1 MYFITLA
8 IPVLS
13 GTFWVMSSVRD
24 SLTMECMVSFSDNNR
39 ELKQQRQLGLRLRK
53 CHLKSVFH
61 ASDFIRLIPSRSIHQ
76 MLPIFSGVICCERL
90 YQSSRKE
97 KQSRFLVFTFS
108 TKCEIR
114 HFHVVVVQ

>member
-13 GTFWVMSSVRD
+13 GTFWEMSSVRD

-39 ELKQQRQLGLRLRK
+39 DLKQQRQLGLQLGK
-53 CHLKSVFH
+53 CHLKDVFH
-61 ASDFIRLIPSRSIHQ
+61 TSNFIGLIPSRSIHQ
-76 MLPIFSGVICCERL
+76 MLPVFSGVICCERL

-97 KQSRFLVFTFS
+97 KQCRCLVFTFS

-114 HFHVVVVQ
+114 HFQVVVM